1 MPAVPALQEQGE
13 ASLRAVGKEWGV
25 ESSVPR
31 SVSNLLEQK
40 YHWVSCRGLELKQQA
55 KHWGENINLQMAVVS
70 GRAVEGSQR
79 WLKDGINV
87 SEPKEQEQQCF
98 FTFLWYKLF

>member
-13 ASLRAVGKEWGV
+13 ASLRAVGEEWGV

-31 SVSNLLEQK
+31 FVSNLLVQK
-40 YHWVSCRGLELKQQA
+40 YHWVSCRGLELKQD
-55 KHWGENINLQMAVVS
+55 KHRGENINLQMVVDS

-79 WLKDGINV
+79 WLKNGINV

-98 FTFLWYKLF
+98 FTFLRYKLF